1 MLKRIRITVLEP
13 TLLPSNLVH
22 YATNFKISKSINFY
36 NTDLIINETDNVN
49 LYDNNFTIDIKE
61 DDNLYV
67 VTQYV
72 YKEID
77 SNGLPLKDGNGDDVI
92 KYGTPS
98 RISSVKGN
106 QEGVKIS
113 DTIVNTP
120 TIIIGTSYNYNLDGN
135 VMVKTSDFRMFSS
148 TGEHKASTWIIKNL
162 SGDVIFKREYDLD
175 NLTSIILPDE
185 IKLEDN
191 FIVYVMHHSTTNA
204 DSNYGV
210 KENIISNEL
219 PIYKVFPA
227 NKFIVGKVL
236 YFNVELFNKR
246 FKNIKMS
253 ITDSVGN
260 VTVTDNITKTL
271 IKVSTTGFKE
281 KVNYKFNFAIT
292 SENDITVDVDVV
304 LFSHSYKELFDTNKT
319 YLDKYNYLGLIMT
332 NGETNNFSYELSNG
346 SIILQK
352 NITNYLVN
360 SNADSN
366 GITYLDKV
374 ADISKDEIYTPNL
387 YVNEM
392 LNGDVV
398 VSYKDTNEDIK
409 ICVYNVDPVSNALTL
424 ANPNTYLTLSNQEP
438 LSISGG
444 ITVSGNHVYY
454 INYDLNK
461 LVKLEPYTAVSES
474 YDLPY
479 TALHGISIT
488 SNLDG
493 NIILAGGTD
502 TNVYNYNILHTRKN
516 NKAYLFN
523 ITTKTYS
530 EIGNNI
536 LSTLPAEIYQFHMVF
551 RHDNKITIFNNV
563 NDTNYD
569 IIGDQT
575 TYILD
580 FVNNTLVNK
589 LNDHLDKIPYGTT
602 IVLRNGDILR
612 VSSIAKDPQKIYSY
626 IADSSDGANIVDNNT
641 IAYDPTKVIIM
652 NGEVVHIDK
661 PCMYDSIKINP
672 GGFVTLGEDTE
683 TRYDSTVLIVTRDL
697 VMTQTEFRAAKYSMV
712 YKACTDAR
720 FVLLG

>member
-22 YATNFKISKSINFY
+22 FATNFKISKSIDFY
-36 NTDLIINETDNVN
+36 GNDLIVNETDSTN

-72 YKEID
+72 YKEVD
-77 SNGLPLKDGNGDDVI
+77 SNNLPLKDGEGNDII

-135 VMVKTSDFRMFSS
+135 VMIKTSDFRMFSS
-148 TGEHKASTWIIKNL
+148 SGEHKASTWIIKDL
-162 SGDVIFKREYDLD
+162 SGNIKFKREYDLD

-185 IKLEDN
+185 FKLEDN

-219 PIYKVFPA
+219 PLYNVTPA

-253 ITDSVGN
+253 ITDSDGN
-260 VTVTDNITKTL
+260 ITVTDNITKTL
-271 IKVSTTGFKE
+271 IRVSTTGFKE
-281 KVNYKFNFAIT
+281 KVNYTFDFAIT
-292 SENDITVDVDVV
+292 SENDITVNVQVV
-304 LFSHSYKELFDTNKT
+304 LFSHSYKELFDTNKL
-319 YLDKYNYLGLIMT
+319 YLDKYDYLGLMFT
-332 NGETNNFSYELSNG
+332 NGEVSNFSYQLSNG
-346 SIILQK
+346 SILLQK
-352 NITNYLVN
+352 NITNYIV
-360 SNADSN
+360 DSN
-366 GITYLDKV
+366 VTTDGIVYLDKAV
-374 ADISKDEIYTPNL
+374 DISVDDIYTPNL
-387 YVNEM
+387 YVNEL

-398 VSYKDTNEDIK
+398 VSYKDSNESIK
-409 ICVYNVDPVSNALTL
+409 ICVYSLDPISNTL
-424 ANPNTYLTLSNQEP
+424 SLVNPNTFLTLSNQEP
-438 LSISGG
+438 LSTSGG
-444 ITVSGNHVYY
+444 ITVSGNNVYY

-461 LVKLEPYTAVSES
+461 LVKLEPYSGGIES

-488 SNLDG
+488 NNLDG

-502 TNVYNYNILHTRKN
+502 TDLNNYNILHTRKN

-523 ITTKTYS
+523 INTKLFT
-530 EIGNNI
+530 EIGNDI
-536 LSTLPAEIYQFHMVF
+536 LSTVPSEIYQFHMVY
-551 RHDNKITIFNNV
+551 RHDNKITLFNNV
-563 NDTNYD
+563 NDTNYE

-575 TYILD
+575 TYVLN
-580 FVNNTLVNK
+580 FTNNTLTNMM
-589 LNDHLDKIPYGTT
+589 NDHLDKIPYGNT
-602 IVLRNGDILR
+602 IILKNGDVLRISNI
-612 VSSIAKDPQKIYSY
+612 IKDPQKIYCY
-626 IADSSDGANIVDNNT
+626 ISDSSDGSDIVDNNT
-641 IAYDPTKVIIM
+641 IVYDPTKIVIM
-652 NGEVVHIDK
+652 NGETIHIDK
-661 PCMYDSIKINP
+661 PCMYDSIKVNP
-672 GGFVTLGEDTE
+672 GGFVTFGDDTE
-683 TRYDSTVLIVTRDL
+683 TKYDSTVLLITRDL
-697 VMTQTEFRAAKYSMV
+697 VMTQTEFRAANYSMV
-712 YKACTDAR
+712 YKICTDAR